1 MIIMKMKNVLLITL
15 LIMMFM
21 VSTVSATSSPYMV
34 SEGDDYIYAKIPAQ
48 TQAITLEVDSTAPG
62 YTNTPQDIFN
72 QVIQSPNITSWETIS
87 DGVSDEG
94 THAQFYIPYYTYYD
108 RYAETDTNIQPE
120 NIIVDSAYRNNND
133 YNGEYCYSL
142 ETHSVYRQIIMG
154 NSIFGMRDEFY
165 TRGLDST
172 HQGYMHMRY
181 GTDGNITET
190 DSIETTGSG
199 HINYIMHNDWCIK
212 TDGQYISQNEVRQ
225 AQAPDFSNGIRLE
238 LLSAGRTCI
247 HTFWEIYG
255 IYTTPNI
262 ITYTTDAN
270 DQSIEY
276 TENTIEF
283 DLTNPT
289 LEETVIRIPTSIF
302 DLPHPDANI
311 ETLQVQ
317 PKMEQFTK
325 KLDTE
330 TCFPT
335 VGQIFNVQTVES
347 NTVEWYLDDLL
358 VDTTTGTDH
367 NYIFGGEKTGQMILT
382 ARILLPSGAQTTTQ
396 ELVWAPNIVASCPYT
411 ETDEWVYIYTN
422 QSYGDHITITT
433 TEEDQSIEYPL
444 MSSVDIENQ
453 SFSGITPTEDVSM
466 TWNTDFLQ
474 VSAPE
479 SQSNDYSDPTKVYQP
494 RLDFNIERPCDRTDI
509 TMKTATENY
518 DEQYNYYSAG
528 IAIHNGTQT
537 YSQIMAFDAEQHM
550 TGTIKAYDQF
560 APYSHTVDQS
570 SSLGYVHVV
579 EGSPI
584 RYHINIDEN
593 MKTVRMKADNWMDSG
608 YMETLDYP
616 NDTQL
621 SYQIQSHIYD
631 EPTKV
636 NIFELYTANYD
647 FEHTP
652 TYTQETNYRTMEF
665 GENVYGHMRIPKPDW
680 WNSSEN
686 YQMFISPS
694 GAEPPIITEWTPS
707 TENVTI
713 ACEETANFQAYSEDF
728 GLWTWYVDG
737 EEVGEHL
744 PSYAYMTLDE
754 VGTHTLEVELKN
766 DVGKHTNQWTI
777 NVTEIDPAQLLSD
790 TEYIYDG
797 TPITLEADQHV
808 DWSIRYEENTLG
820 TDTSTPTTAFDPGQS
835 NQHGLLEFQV
845 EFGNYRGTQTETIDI
860 FIPEEVGY
868 SPSNS
873 IDINPLDTDKIMNGD
888 GHEIFGEITKPYT
901 SSGIPLSALIVSI
914 LVVFATAMYGE
925 QKSTVPLIVVF
936 LTLAGSILYSL
947 PIPQYITTPLFAIVA
962 IIAGAILIL
971 PFKDR

>member
-1 MIIMKMKNVLLITL
+1 MTSTASADTPVNYTKS
-15 LIMMFM
+15 
-21 VSTVSATSSPYMV
+21 VSYDQLVYPYARSEDPPKIPYIFVEVPSGTQILEFKFDSSSPTYGSPDTVFDMYYSGHDIRYQWENTGNGDITFDEPYFILEDDRQEYSPENRYAMKTGINV
-34 SEGDDYIYAKIPAQ
+34 SE
-48 TQAITLEVDSTAPG
+48 
-62 YTNTPQDIFN
+62 N
-72 QVIQSPNITSWETIS
+72 VIVET
-87 DGVSDEG
+87 G
-94 THAQFYIPYYTYYD
+94 
-108 RYAETDTNIQPE
+108 
-120 NIIVDSAYRNNND
+120 
-133 YNGEYCYSL
+133 
-142 ETHSVYRQIIMG
+142 
-154 NSIFGMRDEFY
+154 
-165 TRGLDST
+165 
-172 HQGYMHMRY
+172 
-181 GTDGNITET
+181 
-190 DSIETTGSG
+190 TGS
-199 HINYIMHNDWCIK
+199 NYLN
-212 TDGQYISQNEVRQ
+212 TG
-225 AQAPDFSNGIRLE
+225 SNTE
-238 LLSAGRTCI
+238 FT
-247 HTFWEIYG
+247 
-255 IYTTPNI
+255 
-262 ITYTTDAN
+262 
-270 DQSIEY
+270 IE
-276 TENTIEF
+276 TENTAFGNMFDVSDDMFYPMYGEIGSETIGTTIIGDNSGDNKGCWF
-283 DLTNPT
+283 YGPSDMWILDENGDYWINDQKIANINPIGNDTQLRINMWGPRDTDDTCANRFFVPAIYGDDRSLLRYHGNIVSEYTSTELIHTMPEATSEDMIYMVPVSEIPEGVDLTTMSVSCKESPWGITLDGDTIQYPT
-289 LEETVIRIPTSIF
+289 MGEPF
-302 DLPHPDANI
+302 
-311 ETLQVQ
+311 QVT
-317 PKMEQFTK
+317 TK
-325 KLDTE
+325 E
-330 TCFPT
+330 N
-335 VGQIFNVQTVES
+335 Q
-347 NTVEWYLDDLL
+347 TVEWYLDNTLAE
-358 VDTTTGTDH
+358 TTTGTVH
-367 NYIFGGEKTGQMILT
+367 TYLFSPSGNGEMELT
-382 ARILLPSGAQTTTQ
+382 ARMEIDGEYTSTACTI
-396 ELVWAPNIVASCPYT
+396 VYAPNLIKTCQFSET
-411 ETDEWVYIYTN
+411 EEWLYINTN

-433 TEEDQSIEYPL
+433 TEEDQSIDYPL
-444 MSSVDIENQ
+444 MSAVDIENQ
-453 SFSGITPTEDVSM
+453 SLSGITPTEDISM
-466 TWNTDFLQ
+466 TWNTDHLQ

-479 SQSNDYSDPTKVYQP
+479 SLSTAYNNATRIYQP
-494 RLDFNIERPCDRTDI
+494 RLDIDFERPCDYTDI
-509 TMKTATENY
+509 AMKTSTENY

-528 IAIHNGTQT
+528 IAIHNGTQA
-537 YSQIMAFDAEQHM
+537 YSQIMAFDCEQYM

-570 SSLGYVHVV
+570 DSLGYVHVV
-579 EGSPI
+579 EGNPI
-584 RYHINIDEN
+584 KYNIHLNEYMNQVRYQAEGWYD
-593 MKTVRMKADNWMDSG
+593 RGGSYRSFDSG
-608 YMETLDYP
+608 LLSSTPYP

-680 WNSSEN
+680 WDSSEN

-744 PSYAYMTLDE
+744 PSYVYMTLDE

-777 NVTEIDPAQLLSD
+777 NVTEIDPAQFLSD

-808 DWSIRYEENTLG
+808 DWSIRYDGNTLG